1 MAYDVVKI
9 LGVRVDKITKAQALE
24 EFQKLLEGD
33 RCELIVTP
41 NAEIVEKA
49 SKTPEL
55 RRIINEEAAIVTP
68 DGVGLIYASKLKG
81 DPIQEKVAGI
91 DFAHSAIE
99 LCAKLGRSVYLLG
112 SKPGVAEAAA
122 ANLEKEIPGLKIAGF
137 RDGYFREDEEPSVVA
152 EINASGADFLCYV
165 TPAEH
170 LRLPDLN
177 DVKEGIIAS
186 RIAAHAADIAKGV
199 PHAREQ
205 DNAMAEARHKVDWE
219 EMFKVAV
226 DPEKAR
232 AYFEST
238 PPADRHTC
246 SMCGKMCAVR
256 TTNMILEGK
265 TVEFCTEK

>member
-49 SKTPEL
+49 SKTPQL

-137 RDGYFREDEEPSVVA
+137 RDGYFKDEEESEVVA
-152 EINASGADFLCYV
+152 EINASGADFLCVALGSPKQEYFV
-165 TPAEH
+165 IKHRDALKVKAAAGLGGSLDIWSGQLNRAPQFYIDHGLEW
-170 LRLPDLN
+170 LYRMIQEPKRLKRLPALPIFLI
-177 DVKEGIIAS
+177 K
-186 RIAAHAADIAKGV
+186 AAI
-199 PHAREQ
+199 R
-205 DNAMAEARHKVDWE
+205 R
-219 EMFKVAV
+219 
-226 DPEKAR
+226 
-232 AYFEST
+232 
-238 PPADRHTC
+238 
-246 SMCGKMCAVR
+246 
-256 TTNMILEGK
+256 
-265 TVEFCTEK
+265 

>member
-24 EFQKLLEGD
+24 EFQKLLDGD

-49 SKTPEL
+49 SKTPQL
-55 RRIINEEAAIVTP
+55 RRIINEDAAIVTP

-152 EINASGADFLCYV
+152 EINASGADFLCVALGSPKQEYFV
-165 TPAEH
+165 IKHRDALKVKAAAGLGGSLDIWSGQLNRAPKFYIDHGLEW
-170 LRLPDLN
+170 LYRMIQEPKRLKRLPALP
-177 DVKEGIIAS
+177 VFLIK
-186 RIAAHAADIAKGV
+186 AAI
-199 PHAREQ
+199 R
-205 DNAMAEARHKVDWE
+205 R
-219 EMFKVAV
+219 
-226 DPEKAR
+226 
-232 AYFEST
+232 
-238 PPADRHTC
+238 
-246 SMCGKMCAVR
+246 
-256 TTNMILEGK
+256 
-265 TVEFCTEK
+265 

>member
-49 SKTPEL
+49 SKTPQR
-55 RRIINEEAAIVTP
+55 RRIINEDAAIVTP

-152 EINASGADFLCYV
+152 EINASGADFLCVALGSPKQEYFV
-165 TPAEH
+165 IKHRDALKVKAAAGLGGSLDIWSGQLNRAPKFYIDHGLEW
-170 LRLPDLN
+170 LYRMIQEPKRLKRLPALP
-177 DVKEGIIAS
+177 VFLIK
-186 RIAAHAADIAKGV
+186 AAI
-199 PHAREQ
+199 R
-205 DNAMAEARHKVDWE
+205 R
-219 EMFKVAV
+219 
-226 DPEKAR
+226 
-232 AYFEST
+232 
-238 PPADRHTC
+238 
-246 SMCGKMCAVR
+246 
-256 TTNMILEGK
+256 
-265 TVEFCTEK
+265 

>member
-24 EFQKLLEGD
+24 EFQKLLEGN

-49 SKTPEL
+49 SKTPQL

-137 RDGYFREDEEPSVVA
+137 RDGYFKDEEESEVVA
-152 EINASGADFLCYV
+152 EINASGADFLCVALGSPKQEYFV
-165 TPAEH
+165 IKHRDA
-170 LRLPDLN
+170 LK
-177 DVKEGIIAS
+177 VK
-186 RIAAHAADIAKGV
+186 AAAGLGGSLDICPVSSTV
-199 PHAREQ
+199 PPSSISITAW
-205 DNAMAEARHKVDWE
+205 N
-219 EMFKVAV
+219 
-226 DPEKAR
+226 
-232 AYFEST
+232 
-238 PPADRHTC
+238 
-246 SMCGKMCAVR
+246 G
-256 TTNMILEGK
+256 
-265 TVEFCTEK
+265 CTG

>member
-49 SKTPEL
+49 SKTPQL

-91 DFAHSAIE
+91 DFARSAIE
-99 LCAKLGRSVYLLG
+99 LCAQLGRSVYLLG
-112 SKPGVAEAAA
+112 SKSGVAEAAA

-137 RDGYFREDEEPSVVA
+137 RDGYFKEEEESEVVA
-152 EINASGADFLCYV
+152 EINASGADFLCVALGSPKQEYFV
-165 TPAEH
+165 IRHRDALKVKAAAGLGGSLDIWSGQLNRAPQFYIDHGLEW
-170 LRLPDLN
+170 LYRMIQEPKRLKRLPALPIFLI
-177 DVKEGIIAS
+177 K
-186 RIAAHAADIAKGV
+186 AAI
-199 PHAREQ
+199 R
-205 DNAMAEARHKVDWE
+205 R
-219 EMFKVAV
+219 
-226 DPEKAR
+226 
-232 AYFEST
+232 
-238 PPADRHTC
+238 
-246 SMCGKMCAVR
+246 
-256 TTNMILEGK
+256 
-265 TVEFCTEK
+265 

>member
-137 RDGYFREDEEPSVVA
+137 RDGYFKDEEESEVVA
-152 EINASGADFLCYV
+152 EINASGADFLCVALGSPKQEYFV
-165 TPAEH
+165 IRHRDALKVKAAAGLGGSLDIWSGQLNRAPKFYIDHGLEW
-170 LRLPDLN
+170 LYRMIQEPKRLKRLPALPIFLI
-177 DVKEGIIAS
+177 K
-186 RIAAHAADIAKGV
+186 AAI
-199 PHAREQ
+199 R
-205 DNAMAEARHKVDWE
+205 R
-219 EMFKVAV
+219 
-226 DPEKAR
+226 
-232 AYFEST
+232 
-238 PPADRHTC
+238 
-246 SMCGKMCAVR
+246 
-256 TTNMILEGK
+256 
-265 TVEFCTEK
+265 

>member
-49 SKTPEL
+49 SKTPQL

-152 EINASGADFLCYV
+152 EINASGADFLCVALGSPKQEYFV
-165 TPAEH
+165 IKHRDALKVKAAAGLGGSLDIWSGQLNRAPQFYINHGLEW
-170 LRLPDLN
+170 LYRMIQEPKRLKRLPALPIFLI
-177 DVKEGIIAS
+177 K
-186 RIAAHAADIAKGV
+186 AAI
-199 PHAREQ
+199 R
-205 DNAMAEARHKVDWE
+205 R
-219 EMFKVAV
+219 
-226 DPEKAR
+226 
-232 AYFEST
+232 
-238 PPADRHTC
+238 
-246 SMCGKMCAVR
+246 
-256 TTNMILEGK
+256 
-265 TVEFCTEK
+265 

>member
-49 SKTPEL
+49 SKTPQL

-112 SKPGVAEAAA
+112 SKPGVAKAAA
-122 ANLEKEIPGLKIAGF
+122 ANLEKEIPDLKIAGF

-152 EINASGADFLCYV
+152 EINASGADFLCVALGSPKQEYFV
-165 TPAEH
+165 IKHRDALKVKAAAGLGGSLDIWSGQLNRAPKFYIDHGLEW
-170 LRLPDLN
+170 LYRMIQEPKRLKRLPALP
-177 DVKEGIIAS
+177 VFLIK
-186 RIAAHAADIAKGV
+186 AAI
-199 PHAREQ
+199 R
-205 DNAMAEARHKVDWE
+205 R
-219 EMFKVAV
+219 
-226 DPEKAR
+226 
-232 AYFEST
+232 
-238 PPADRHTC
+238 
-246 SMCGKMCAVR
+246 
-256 TTNMILEGK
+256 
-265 TVEFCTEK
+265 

>member
-49 SKTPEL
+49 SKTPQL

-99 LCAKLGRSVYLLG
+99 LCAQLGRSVYLLG

-137 RDGYFREDEEPSVVA
+137 RDGYFLEDEEPSIVA
-152 EINASGADFLCYV
+152 EINESGADFLCVALGSPKQEYFV
-165 TPAEH
+165 IKHRDALKVKAAAGLGGSLDIWSGQLNRAPQFYIDHGLEW
-170 LRLPDLN
+170 LYRMIQEPKRLKRLPALPIFLI
-177 DVKEGIIAS
+177 K
-186 RIAAHAADIAKGV
+186 AAI
-199 PHAREQ
+199 R
-205 DNAMAEARHKVDWE
+205 R
-219 EMFKVAV
+219 
-226 DPEKAR
+226 
-232 AYFEST
+232 
-238 PPADRHTC
+238 
-246 SMCGKMCAVR
+246 
-256 TTNMILEGK
+256 
-265 TVEFCTEK
+265 

>member
-49 SKTPEL
+49 SKTPQL

-99 LCAKLGRSVYLLG
+99 LCAQLGRSVYLLG

-152 EINASGADFLCYV
+152 EINESGADFLCVALGSPKQEYFV
-165 TPAEH
+165 IKHRDALKVKAAAGLGGSLDIWSGQLNRAPKFYIDHGLEW
-170 LRLPDLN
+170 LYRMIQEPKRLKRLPALPIFLI
-177 DVKEGIIAS
+177 K
-186 RIAAHAADIAKGV
+186 AAI
-199 PHAREQ
+199 R
-205 DNAMAEARHKVDWE
+205 R
-219 EMFKVAV
+219 
-226 DPEKAR
+226 
-232 AYFEST
+232 
-238 PPADRHTC
+238 
-246 SMCGKMCAVR
+246 
-256 TTNMILEGK
+256 
-265 TVEFCTEK
+265 

>member
-137 RDGYFREDEEPSVVA
+137 RDGYFKDEEESEVVA
-152 EINASGADFLCYV
+152 EINASGADFLCVALGSPKQEYFV
-165 TPAEH
+165 IRHRDALKVKAAAGLGGSLDIWSGQLNRAPQFYIDHGLEW
-170 LRLPDLN
+170 LYRMIQEPKRLKRLPALPIFLI
-177 DVKEGIIAS
+177 K
-186 RIAAHAADIAKGV
+186 AAI
-199 PHAREQ
+199 R
-205 DNAMAEARHKVDWE
+205 R
-219 EMFKVAV
+219 
-226 DPEKAR
+226 
-232 AYFEST
+232 
-238 PPADRHTC
+238 
-246 SMCGKMCAVR
+246 
-256 TTNMILEGK
+256 
-265 TVEFCTEK
+265 

>member
-24 EFQKLLEGD
+24 EFQKLLEGN

-49 SKTPEL
+49 SKTPQL

-137 RDGYFREDEEPSVVA
+137 RDGYFKDEEESEVVA
-152 EINASGADFLCYV
+152 EINASGADFLCLALGSPKQEYFV
-165 TPAEH
+165 IKHRDALKVKAAAGLGGSLDIWSGQLNRAPKFYIDHGLEW
-170 LRLPDLN
+170 LYRMIQEPKRLKRLPALP
-177 DVKEGIIAS
+177 VFLIK
-186 RIAAHAADIAKGV
+186 AAI
-199 PHAREQ
+199 R
-205 DNAMAEARHKVDWE
+205 R
-219 EMFKVAV
+219 
-226 DPEKAR
+226 
-232 AYFEST
+232 
-238 PPADRHTC
+238 
-246 SMCGKMCAVR
+246 
-256 TTNMILEGK
+256 
-265 TVEFCTEK
+265 

>member
-49 SKTPEL
+49 SKTPQL

-137 RDGYFREDEEPSVVA
+137 RDGYFKDEEESEVVA
-152 EINASGADFLCYV
+152 EINASGADFLCVALGSPKQEYFV
-165 TPAEH
+165 IRHRDALKVKAAAGLGGSLDIWSGQLNRAPKFYIDHGLEW
-170 LRLPDLN
+170 LYRMIQEPKRLKRLPALPIFLI
-177 DVKEGIIAS
+177 K
-186 RIAAHAADIAKGV
+186 AAI
-199 PHAREQ
+199 R
-205 DNAMAEARHKVDWE
+205 R
-219 EMFKVAV
+219 
-226 DPEKAR
+226 
-232 AYFEST
+232 
-238 PPADRHTC
+238 
-246 SMCGKMCAVR
+246 
-256 TTNMILEGK
+256 
-265 TVEFCTEK
+265 

>member
-49 SKTPEL
+49 SKTPQL
-55 RRIINEEAAIVTP
+55 RRIINEDAAIVTP

-152 EINASGADFLCYV
+152 EINASGADFLCVALGSPKQEYFV
-165 TPAEH
+165 IKHRDALKVKAAAGLGGSLDIWSGQLNRAPKFYIDHGLEW
-170 LRLPDLN
+170 LYRMIQEPKRLKRLPALP
-177 DVKEGIIAS
+177 VFLIK
-186 RIAAHAADIAKGV
+186 AAI
-199 PHAREQ
+199 R
-205 DNAMAEARHKVDWE
+205 R
-219 EMFKVAV
+219 
-226 DPEKAR
+226 
-232 AYFEST
+232 
-238 PPADRHTC
+238 
-246 SMCGKMCAVR
+246 
-256 TTNMILEGK
+256 
-265 TVEFCTEK
+265 

>member
-1 MAYDVVKI
+1 MAHYDVVKI
-9 LGVRVDKITKAQALE
+9 LGVRVDKTTKAQALE
-24 EFQKLLEGD
+24 KFQKLLEGD

-49 SKTPEL
+49 SKTPQL

-137 RDGYFREDEEPSVVA
+137 RDGYFKDEEESEVVA
-152 EINASGADFLCYV
+152 EINASGADFLCVALGSPKQEYFV
-165 TPAEH
+165 IKHRDALKVKAAAGLGGSLDIWSGQLNRAPKFYIDHGLEW
-170 LRLPDLN
+170 LYRMIQEPKRLKRLPALPIFLI
-177 DVKEGIIAS
+177 K
-186 RIAAHAADIAKGV
+186 AAI
-199 PHAREQ
+199 R
-205 DNAMAEARHKVDWE
+205 R
-219 EMFKVAV
+219 
-226 DPEKAR
+226 
-232 AYFEST
+232 
-238 PPADRHTC
+238 
-246 SMCGKMCAVR
+246 
-256 TTNMILEGK
+256 
-265 TVEFCTEK
+265 

>member
-99 LCAKLGRSVYLLG
+99 LCAQLGRSVYLLG

-152 EINASGADFLCYV
+152 EINASGADFLCVALGSPKQEYFV
-165 TPAEH
+165 IKHRDALKVKAAAGLGGSLDIWSGQLNRAPQFYIDHGLEW
-170 LRLPDLN
+170 LYRMIQEPKRLKRLPALPIFLI
-177 DVKEGIIAS
+177 K
-186 RIAAHAADIAKGV
+186 AAI
-199 PHAREQ
+199 R
-205 DNAMAEARHKVDWE
+205 R
-219 EMFKVAV
+219 
-226 DPEKAR
+226 
-232 AYFEST
+232 
-238 PPADRHTC
+238 
-246 SMCGKMCAVR
+246 
-256 TTNMILEGK
+256 
-265 TVEFCTEK
+265 

>member
-24 EFQKLLEGD
+24 EFQKLLEGN

-49 SKTPEL
+49 SKTPQL

-137 RDGYFREDEEPSVVA
+137 RDGYFKDEEESEVVA
-152 EINASGADFLCYV
+152 EINASGADFLCVALGSPKQEYFV
-165 TPAEH
+165 IKHRDALKVKAAAGLGGSLDIWSGQLNRAPKFYIDHGLEW
-170 LRLPDLN
+170 LYRMIQEPKRLKRLPALP
-177 DVKEGIIAS
+177 VFLIK
-186 RIAAHAADIAKGV
+186 AAI
-199 PHAREQ
+199 R
-205 DNAMAEARHKVDWE
+205 R
-219 EMFKVAV
+219 
-226 DPEKAR
+226 
-232 AYFEST
+232 
-238 PPADRHTC
+238 
-246 SMCGKMCAVR
+246 
-256 TTNMILEGK
+256 
-265 TVEFCTEK
+265 

>member
-49 SKTPEL
+49 SKTPQL

-137 RDGYFREDEEPSVVA
+137 RDGYFLEDEEPSIVA
-152 EINASGADFLCYV
+152 EINESGADFLCVALGSPKQEYFV
-165 TPAEH
+165 IKHRDALKVKAAAGLGGSLDIWSGQLNRAPKFYIDHGLEW
-170 LRLPDLN
+170 LYRMIQEPKRLKRLPALPIFLI
-177 DVKEGIIAS
+177 K
-186 RIAAHAADIAKGV
+186 AAI
-199 PHAREQ
+199 R
-205 DNAMAEARHKVDWE
+205 R
-219 EMFKVAV
+219 
-226 DPEKAR
+226 
-232 AYFEST
+232 
-238 PPADRHTC
+238 
-246 SMCGKMCAVR
+246 
-256 TTNMILEGK
+256 
-265 TVEFCTEK
+265 

>member
-49 SKTPEL
+49 SKTPQL

-152 EINASGADFLCYV
+152 EINESGADFLCVALGSPKQEYFV
-165 TPAEH
+165 IKHRDALKVKAAAGLGGSLDIWSGQLNRAPKFYIDHGLEW
-170 LRLPDLN
+170 LYRMIQEPKRLKRLPALP
-177 DVKEGIIAS
+177 VFLIK
-186 RIAAHAADIAKGV
+186 AAI
-199 PHAREQ
+199 R
-205 DNAMAEARHKVDWE
+205 R
-219 EMFKVAV
+219 
-226 DPEKAR
+226 
-232 AYFEST
+232 
-238 PPADRHTC
+238 
-246 SMCGKMCAVR
+246 
-256 TTNMILEGK
+256 
-265 TVEFCTEK
+265 

>member
-49 SKTPEL
+49 SKTPQL

-91 DFAHSAIE
+91 DFARSAIE
-99 LCAKLGRSVYLLG
+99 LCAQLGRSVYLLG

-152 EINASGADFLCYV
+152 EINESGADFLCVALGSPKQEYFV
-165 TPAEH
+165 IKHRDALKVKAAAGLGGSLDIWSGQLNRAPKFYIDHGLEW
-170 LRLPDLN
+170 LYRMIQEPKRLKRLPALP
-177 DVKEGIIAS
+177 VFLIK
-186 RIAAHAADIAKGV
+186 AAI
-199 PHAREQ
+199 R
-205 DNAMAEARHKVDWE
+205 R
-219 EMFKVAV
+219 
-226 DPEKAR
+226 
-232 AYFEST
+232 
-238 PPADRHTC
+238 
-246 SMCGKMCAVR
+246 
-256 TTNMILEGK
+256 
-265 TVEFCTEK
+265 